1 MQLKVYF
8 IPYSEMCPPQNS
20 INSPFKKCTHVKEGC
35 IAIFSQNSQAP
46 GSAQM
51 FSSVRLFVI
60 PWTVA
65 HQIPLSM
72 GFSSQEYWSG
82 LPFAPPLN
90 LSNAEIETES
100 FIFPALAG
108 RFFTTSTTLEAPGS
122 R

>member
-1 MQLKVYF
+1 
-8 IPYSEMCPPQNS
+8 MCPPQNF

-35 IAIFSQNSQAP
+35 IATFSQNSQAP

-51 FSSVRLFVI
+51 FSPVGLLVI

-82 LPFAPPLN
+82 LPFAPPVN

-100 FIFPALAG
+100 LISPALAG